1 MRKRHNTFRSL
12 LAVSLLTIFTT
23 SLFFGGTFAWFTDTS
38 GVVVNTI
45 TMGEF
50 DARVYMLEYDDS
62 IKTYKAGSETQVTG
76 STMLQFYQSQIL
88 PGKDLVFEPGATFAL
103 PVLYVK
109 NFSQFPINYKIRIL
123 RPTDAEAA
131 SYGDTVAFYNALKFY
146 AKVGN
151 TLVDLSTF
159 EGKINAAPSGGAIE
173 SDKITIYVHMDE
185 NAGNEYNM
193 NNENKG
199 KVMKVSGIQ
208 VQFYLYQRDG
218 AAGVGSAWYS
228 SVTAGDEYRIVDTDP
243 TNGSSVPGTSKPAD
257 AATTGKITAP

>member
-38 GVVVNTI
+38 GVVVNTF
-45 TMGEF
+45 TMGELK
-50 DARVYMLEYDDS
+50 AEVYALNYDTDTGKFVAS
-62 IKTYKAGSETQVTG
+62 GAYQVK
-76 STMLQFYQSQIL
+76 SNTMLQFKQAL
-88 PGKDLVFEPGATFAL
+88 PSTQLLFEPGATFAL
-103 PVLYVK
+103 PVLFVK
-109 NFSQFPINYKIRIL
+109 NFSHFPINYKLRIL
-123 RPTDAEAA
+123 RPSAVPT
-131 SYGDTVAFYNALKFY
+131 GDTESFYDVLKFY
-146 AKVGN
+146 AKVGD
-151 TLVDLSTF
+151 TLVDLSAF
-159 EGKINAAPSGGAIE
+159 EGEINAAPTAAGVE

-199 KVMKVSGIQ
+199 KVMQVSGIQ
-208 VQFYLYQRDG
+208 IQFYLYQREG
-218 AAGVGSAWYS
+218 AAAAGVGSAWYS
-228 SVTAGDEYRIVDTDP
+228 APGDDYKLIDTDP